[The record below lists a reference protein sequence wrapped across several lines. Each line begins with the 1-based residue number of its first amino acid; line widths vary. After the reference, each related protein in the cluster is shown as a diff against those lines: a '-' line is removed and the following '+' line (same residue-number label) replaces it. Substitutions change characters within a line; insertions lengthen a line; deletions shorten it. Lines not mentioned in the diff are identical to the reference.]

1 MFSYKAN
8 AICMAG
14 MTMPVGA
21 GHAASHQCCQN
32 FGAPNRGKFAF
43 LPAASDFKVAQFL
56 SSNHT
61 PNFPNLGAFQP

>member
-1 MFSYKAN
+1 MKKDD
-8 AICMAG
+8 
-14 MTMPVGA
+14 TLVGELP
-21 GHAASHQCCQN
+21 HPLTQCCQN
-32 FGAPNRGKFAF
+32 FRAPNRGKLAF